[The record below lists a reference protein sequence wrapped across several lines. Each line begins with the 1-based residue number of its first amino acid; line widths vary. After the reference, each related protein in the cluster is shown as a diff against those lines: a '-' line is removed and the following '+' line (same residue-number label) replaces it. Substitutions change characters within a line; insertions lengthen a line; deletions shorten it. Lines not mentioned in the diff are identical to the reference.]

1 MRGRSGAA
9 AGSPVSVG
17 GLLREYVLGSRLL
30 LLLCSLVLTSLL
42 TFARPL
48 IIKGITDEGMLQ
60 ADMRMVLLCAMLLLL
75 SAVCDQAVNI
85 VQSRQ
90 FVDIQNSMLLALYRA
105 AFDKLLRV
113 KQDYFTHHNSAEIMN
128 RLSMDIRSVSMIADR
143 SILFV
148 ASYLLSFVGGLVGL
162 FVLNPRMAVI
172 VIVVIP
178 LKALATVSMAKQ
190 NERITTQHIGLLRAF
205 SSWFGDLISGVK
217 VVKLWDLQ
225 QDVRHKLSDKQS
237 EILQMN
243 KKSALYSCYNQT
255 LTRLLDSLVQCA
267 LYIYGGF
274 LFMQGELS
282 LGGVMAF
289 ISYSGY
295 VLGPITAIM
304 SIRYMFSSIRPSLK
318 RLNAF
323 FGLAEDVR
331 PKLAPPEPKGCAVS
345 SFALRGVQFSHTQ
358 DALLENINFT
368 ASPGEKIAIIGPN
381 GSGKSTLIDLILRFA
396 RPQRGEILVNGRDA
410 AALSDE
416 QYWSLF
422 AVVDQEP
429 YFFQDTIRHNL
440 DPAGRHTDAQIV
452 QALTRCGAADFFQE
466 RFHGDLNHVIQFDAG
481 DLSGGERKKLAIARA
496 ILKDAPIVILD
507 EAAAD
512 YDFQAEL
519 HLSRMVS
526 TGFPDQILIY
536 ITHNYAYLDIFDR
549 VYQLT
554 QGRLR
559 ELTQPEILD
568 FKTKAF
574 YAHAATG
581 A

>member
-358 DALLENINFT
+358 DALLEDINFT

-466 RFHGDLNHVIQFDAG
+466 RFHGD
-481 DLSGGERKKLAIARA
+481 
-496 ILKDAPIVILD
+496 
-507 EAAAD
+507 
-512 YDFQAEL
+512 
-519 HLSRMVS
+519 
-526 TGFPDQILIY
+526 
-536 ITHNYAYLDIFDR
+536 
-549 VYQLT
+549 
-554 QGRLR
+554 
-559 ELTQPEILD
+559 
-568 FKTKAF
+568 
-574 YAHAATG
+574 
-581 A
+581 

>member
-1 MRGRSGAA
+1 
-9 AGSPVSVG
+9 
-17 GLLREYVLGSRLL
+17 
-30 LLLCSLVLTSLL
+30 
-42 TFARPL
+42 
-48 IIKGITDEGMLQ
+48 
-60 ADMRMVLLCAMLLLL
+60 
-75 SAVCDQAVNI
+75 
-85 VQSRQ
+85 
-90 FVDIQNSMLLALYRA
+90 
-105 AFDKLLRV
+105 
-113 KQDYFTHHNSAEIMN
+113 
-128 RLSMDIRSVSMIADR
+128 
-143 SILFV
+143 
-148 ASYLLSFVGGLVGL
+148 
-162 FVLNPRMAVI
+162 
-172 VIVVIP
+172 
-178 LKALATVSMAKQ
+178 
-190 NERITTQHIGLLRAF
+190 
-205 SSWFGDLISGVK
+205 
-217 VVKLWDLQ
+217 
-225 QDVRHKLSDKQS
+225 
-237 EILQMN
+237 MN
-243 KKSALYSCYNQT
+243 KKYALYSCYNQT

-304 SIRYMFSSIRPSLK
+304 SIRYMFSSIRPPLK

-331 PKLAPPEPKGCAVS
+331 PKLAPPEPKGWAVS

-358 DALLENINFT
+358 DALLEDINFT

-440 DPAGRHTDAQIV
+440 DPAGRHTDTQIV

-519 HLSRMVS
+519 HPSRMVS

>member
-1 MRGRSGAA
+1 
-9 AGSPVSVG
+9 
-17 GLLREYVLGSRLL
+17 
-30 LLLCSLVLTSLL
+30 
-42 TFARPL
+42 
-48 IIKGITDEGMLQ
+48 
-60 ADMRMVLLCAMLLLL
+60 
-75 SAVCDQAVNI
+75 
-85 VQSRQ
+85 
-90 FVDIQNSMLLALYRA
+90 
-105 AFDKLLRV
+105 
-113 KQDYFTHHNSAEIMN
+113 
-128 RLSMDIRSVSMIADR
+128 
-143 SILFV
+143 
-148 ASYLLSFVGGLVGL
+148 
-162 FVLNPRMAVI
+162 
-172 VIVVIP
+172 
-178 LKALATVSMAKQ
+178 
-190 NERITTQHIGLLRAF
+190 
-205 SSWFGDLISGVK
+205 
-217 VVKLWDLQ
+217 
-225 QDVRHKLSDKQS
+225 
-237 EILQMN
+237 MN

-358 DALLENINFT
+358 DALLEDINFT

-559 ELTQPEILD
+559 KLTQPEILD

>member
-1 MRGRSGAA
+1 
-9 AGSPVSVG
+9 
-17 GLLREYVLGSRLL
+17 
-30 LLLCSLVLTSLL
+30 
-42 TFARPL
+42 
-48 IIKGITDEGMLQ
+48 
-60 ADMRMVLLCAMLLLL
+60 
-75 SAVCDQAVNI
+75 
-85 VQSRQ
+85 
-90 FVDIQNSMLLALYRA
+90 
-105 AFDKLLRV
+105 
-113 KQDYFTHHNSAEIMN
+113 
-128 RLSMDIRSVSMIADR
+128 
-143 SILFV
+143 
-148 ASYLLSFVGGLVGL
+148 
-162 FVLNPRMAVI
+162 
-172 VIVVIP
+172 
-178 LKALATVSMAKQ
+178 
-190 NERITTQHIGLLRAF
+190 
-205 SSWFGDLISGVK
+205 
-217 VVKLWDLQ
+217 
-225 QDVRHKLSDKQS
+225 
-237 EILQMN
+237 MN

-358 DALLENINFT
+358 DALLEDINFT

-549 VYQLT
+549 VYRLT

-559 ELTQPEILD
+559 ELTQPEILG

>member
-358 DALLENINFT
+358 DALLEDINFT

>member
-304 SIRYMFSSIRPSLK
+304 SIRYMFSSIRLSLK

-358 DALLENINFT
+358 DALLEDINFT

>member
-1 MRGRSGAA
+1 
-9 AGSPVSVG
+9 
-17 GLLREYVLGSRLL
+17 
-30 LLLCSLVLTSLL
+30 
-42 TFARPL
+42 
-48 IIKGITDEGMLQ
+48 
-60 ADMRMVLLCAMLLLL
+60 
-75 SAVCDQAVNI
+75 
-85 VQSRQ
+85 
-90 FVDIQNSMLLALYRA
+90 
-105 AFDKLLRV
+105 
-113 KQDYFTHHNSAEIMN
+113 
-128 RLSMDIRSVSMIADR
+128 
-143 SILFV
+143 
-148 ASYLLSFVGGLVGL
+148 
-162 FVLNPRMAVI
+162 
-172 VIVVIP
+172 
-178 LKALATVSMAKQ
+178 MAKQ
-190 NERITTQHIGLLRAF
+190 NERITTQHISLLRAF

-440 DPAGRHTDAQIV
+440 DPAGRHTDTQIV

>member
-1 MRGRSGAA
+1 MREHAGTVADAA
-9 AGSPVSVG
+9 ISVG
-17 GLLREYVLGSRLL
+17 GLLKKYVLGSRLI
-30 LLLCSLVLTSLL
+30 LLLCGLLLTSLL
-42 TFARPL
+42 TFVRPL
-48 IIKGITDEGMLQ
+48 IIKGITDEGMLK
-60 ADMRMVLLCAMLLLL
+60 ADMRMILICAVLLLL
-75 SAVCDQAVNI
+75 SAVCDQVINI
-85 VQSRQ
+85 AQSHQ
-90 FVDIQNSMLLALYRA
+90 FVKIQNSMLLALYRA

-162 FVLNPRMAVI
+162 FVLNPRMAVV
-172 VIVVIP
+172 VIIVIP
-178 LKALATVSMAKQ
+178 LKALATVGMAKQ
-190 NERITTQHIGLLRAF
+190 NEKITTQHIGLLRAF
-205 SSWFGDLISGVK
+205 SSWFGDIINGVK
-217 VVKLWDLQ
+217 VVKLWNLQ
-225 QDVRHKLSDKQS
+225 ADTRQKLSDKQS

-243 KKSALYSCYNQT
+243 KKSTLCSCYNQT

-267 LYIYGGF
+267 LYIYGGY
-274 LFMQGELS
+274 LFIQGELS
-282 LGGVMAF
+282 LGGVTAF

-295 VLGPITAIM
+295 VLGPITSIM

-323 FGLAEDVR
+323 LGLAEDAH
-331 PKLAPPEPKGCAVS
+331 PKLAPPEPKDRTVS

-358 DALLENINFT
+358 DALLEDINFT
-368 ASPGEKIAIIGPN
+368 ISPGEKIAIIGPN

-410 AALSDE
+410 SALSDE

-440 DPAGRHTDAQIV
+440 DPSGRYTDAQIV
-452 QALTRCGAADFFQE
+452 QVLAQCGAADFFQE
-466 RFHGDLNHVIQFDAG
+466 RFHGDFNHVIQFDAG

-496 ILKDAPIVILD
+496 ILKNAPIVILD

-519 HLSRMVS
+519 HLSHMVS
-526 TGFPDQILIY
+526 AGFSDQALIY

-549 VYQLT
+549 VYQVS

-568 FKTKAF
+568 FKTKEF
-574 YAHAATG
+574 HAHEATT